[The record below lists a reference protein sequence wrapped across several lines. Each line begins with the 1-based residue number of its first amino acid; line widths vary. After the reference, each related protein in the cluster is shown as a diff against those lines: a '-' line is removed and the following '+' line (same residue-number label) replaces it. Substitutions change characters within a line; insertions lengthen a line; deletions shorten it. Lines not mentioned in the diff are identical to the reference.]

1 MQIDQRDPKE
11 LKVLPKKN
19 TELFGYHEKDVRE
32 EPLSKDDEDLPAR
45 ADRDWFL
52 ILFCILFFF

>member
-19 TELFGYHEKDVRE
+19 TELFGYHEKDERE

-45 ADRDWFL
+45 ADRD
-52 ILFCILFFF
+52 